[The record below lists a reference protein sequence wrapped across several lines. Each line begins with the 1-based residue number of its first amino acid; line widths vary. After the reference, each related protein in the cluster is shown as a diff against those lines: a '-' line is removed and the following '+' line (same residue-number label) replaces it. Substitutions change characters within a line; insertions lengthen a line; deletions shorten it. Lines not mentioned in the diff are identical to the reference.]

1 MPLIFYKKNII
12 IIIFS
17 AFFLTSCGTQFTCSP
32 EIGAPPERAFWCSPV
47 SKIGSFFSLQKNYKR
62 NNQNSTSKENNNK
75 TLCEKTIGDKEC
87 NKVE

>member
-1 MPLIFYKKNII
+1 MSSIFNKKNII
-12 IIIFS
+12 VILFS

-47 SKIGSFFSLQKNYKR
+47 SKIGSFFSLQKNYKS
-62 NNQNSTSKENNNK
+62 NQTSTSKEKNNK
-75 TLCEKTIGDKEC
+75 NLCEKTIGDKEC